1 MKKALYLL
9 SALALFSCERI
20 VQTVDEHSCGGTE
33 FYAVFEGADDTRTYI
48 DDQIRMRWH
57 ADDRIAIFNGTTYRR
72 EFAFTGET
80 GDNAGGFTQ
89 VSTDDTFWSGY
100 DVSQNFAVYPYSTR
114 AKLDETDL
122 FLTVS
127 FPADQVYSENTFDP
141 EANVMVAVTESTSDG
156 KLMFKNAGAFL
167 RVKLYG
173 EEQIVS
179 SIELKSK
186 GSEAIAGQAYVTPT
200 YGGDPSC
207 VMVATSSSASSS
219 INLKCED
226 GVKVGACKEDA
237 TSFWIVLPPVT
248 FEQGLEVIVNGL
260 YGGAQTYSV
269 DKSVTFGRN
278 KFMTLEREITNLETA
293 PYIETD
299 PYNFSLTADAS
310 EITFTLYGEASKSF
324 IDADWISIVSNEE
337 TEDGVVYTCS
347 VQPNMTGSTR
357 TGAIVLSD
365 DYGYS
370 STVISVVQGTL
381 ASDFDSYA
389 IVGTWSLVKEEWRDV
404 NEGVADEYE
413 IPQTKTYTFNEDG
426 TGSYS
431 YIEYDENGEVV
442 YEEHLDLEYVI
453 DAGLLQISLI
463 SEGEYV
469 EEYWPIIIDSV
480 TYDGEVCTAFT
491 TFEYYANE
499 YRKSYEGFEL
509 YQGASTRYYYE
520 STLR

>member
-20 VQTVDEHSCGGTE
+20 VPAVDEHSCDGTE

-89 VSTDDTFWSGY
+89 VSTDDTFWFGY
-100 DVSQNFAVYPYSTR
+100 DVSQNFAVYPYSTEV
-114 AKLDETDL
+114 KLDETHL

-141 EANVMVAVTESTSDG
+141 EANVMVAVTENSSDG

-186 GSEAIAGQAYVTPT
+186 GSEAIAGQAHVTPT

-219 INLKCED
+219 INLKCEN
-226 GVKVGACKEDA
+226 GVKVGAYQEDA

-248 FEQGLEVIVNGL
+248 FEQGLEVTVNGL
-260 YGGAQTYSV
+260 YGGSQTYSV

-278 KFMTLEREITNLETA
+278 KFVTLEREITNLETA

-310 EITFTLYGEASKSF
+310 EFTFTLYGEASQTF
-324 IDADWISIVSNEE
+324 IDADWITILSNEE

-370 STVISVVQGTL
+370 STVISLVQGTL
-381 ASDFDSYA
+381 DSDFESSA
-389 IVGTWSLVKEEWRDV
+389 IVGTWSLVKEEWLEV
-404 NEGVADEYE
+404 NDGVADEYE

-463 SEGEYV
+463 SEEYV

-499 YRKSYEGFEL
+499 YRKSDEGFEL
-509 YQGASTRYYYE
+509 YQGSSTRYYYE

>member
-20 VQTVDEHSCGGTE
+20 VPAVDEHSCGGTE

-89 VSTDDTFWSGY
+89 VSTDDTFWFGY
-100 DVSQNFAVYPYSTR
+100 DVSQNFAVYPYSTEV
-114 AKLDETDL
+114 KLDETHL

-141 EANVMVAVTESTSDG
+141 EANVMVAVTENSSDG

-219 INLKCED
+219 INLKCEN
-226 GVKVGACKEDA
+226 GVKVGAYQEDA

-248 FEQGLEVIVNGL
+248 FEQGLEVTVNGL
-260 YGGAQTYSV
+260 YGGSQTYSV

-278 KFMTLEREITNLETA
+278 KFVTLEREITNLETA

-310 EITFTLYGEASKSF
+310 EFTFTLYGEVSQTF
-324 IDADWISIVSNEE
+324 IDADWITILSNEE

-347 VQPNMTGSTR
+347 VQQNMTGSTR

-381 ASDFDSYA
+381 DSDFESSA
-389 IVGTWSLVKEEWRDV
+389 IVGTWSLVKEEWREV

-431 YIEYDENGEVV
+431 YIEYDENGEAV

-463 SEGEYV
+463 SEEYV

-499 YRKSYEGFEL
+499 YRKSDEGFEL
-509 YQGASTRYYYE
+509 YQGSSTRYYYE